1 MNELNKYEYDHRYEG
16 VNYLEDWLMNL
27 PESEWLYLNMLA
39 NTKELTEDQMTE
51 LAEIA
56 IPMYCQEMELET
68 LEYDLD
74 FMRLMMGYLLTG
86 IVTLSLKLK
95 GLIEIDGPIRMYK
108 DYTLKKTDKLDEYF
122 RMLKEDLGS
131 DFNSNQQ

>member
-1 MNELNKYEYDHRYEG
+1 MNKLSKYEYDHKYKG
-16 VNYLEDWLMNL
+16 VDFLEDWLMNL

-39 NTKELTEDQMTE
+39 NTKELTEDQITD

-56 IPMYCQEMELET
+56 IPMYCQEMQLET

-74 FMRLMMGYLLTG
+74 FMRLMIGYLLTG

-95 GLIEIDGPIRMYK
+95 GLIHTDGPIRMYK
-108 DYTLKKTDKLDEYF
+108 DYTLLKTDKLEEYF
-122 RMLKEDLGS
+122 KMLKEEEEQGL
-131 DFNSNQQ
+131 NSNQS

>member
-1 MNELNKYEYDHRYEG
+1 MEELNKYEYDGRYEG
-16 VNYLEDWLMNL
+16 VNFLEDWLMNL

-39 NTKELTEDQMTE
+39 NTKELSEDQLTE

-68 LEYDLD
+68 LEYDLE
-74 FMRLMMGYLLTG
+74 FMRLMIAYLLTG
-86 IVTLSLKLK
+86 VITLSLKLK

-108 DYTLKKTDKLDEYF
+108 DYTLSKTDKLEEYF
-122 RMLKEDLGS
+122 KSLKEQEDL
-131 DFNSNQQ
+131 NSTQQ